1 MRVHKIYM
9 RAAQRKHLGAL
20 HQNEWKMSGTSRKI
34 ISMKWRGMYRCQ
46 VHEKE
51 RESRRCLHP
60 RHMLTVPALTR
71 SYLPIPT
78 SLFLSRQ
85 QWISCS
91 QFDVK
96 MLFLCLMHSQQT
108 NKILKQNKDVGMG
121 KYERMS
127 AGTVSNNVGMGLW
140 MSLCLGVGIFLFP
153 SFFMHWHPY
162 IPLHFIEM
170 IFPLVYIPPYR
181 MWREFSCT
189 L

>member
-20 HQNEWKMSGTSRKI
+20 HQNEWKMSGTSGKT
-34 ISMKWRGMYRCQ
+34 ISLRNEGMSS
-46 VHEKE
+46 HEKE
-51 RESRRCLHP
+51 RKQEDASP
-60 RHMLTVPALTR
+60 RHKLIHN
-71 SYLPIPT
+71 PIPT
-78 SLFLSRQ
+78 SLFLSSPQ
-85 QWISCS
+85 CISCS
-91 QFDVK
+91 QFNVK
-96 MLFLCLMHSQQT
+96 IFFLCLMHSQQT
-108 NKILKQNKDVGMG
+108 NKIQNRD
-121 KYERMS
+121 
-127 AGTVSNNVGMGLW
+127 VGMGLW